1 MIART
6 WHGRVPSVKADAY
19 EAYLHR
25 TGLADITAT
34 PGNRGVLLLRRTE
47 HDVTHFL
54 LTSFW
59 DSVESVRRFAGDDYT
74 RARYYEEDDCFLL
87 EREPLVTHDEV
98 VVASF
103 FD

>member
-1 MIART
+1 
-6 WHGRVPSVKADAY
+6 
-19 EAYLHR
+19 
-25 TGLADITAT
+25 
-34 PGNRGVLLLRRTE
+34 
-47 HDVTHFL
+47 
-54 LTSFW
+54 
-59 DSVESVRRFAGDDYT
+59 VESVRRFAGDDYT